1 MHHQLQLSVPLL
13 PPLLPAPPVLPTAAA
28 AAAAAAVVAAV
39 SLVLLP
45 LAEARRGVHLVAVD
59 TFCRT
64 VVVSRRAGHTTSRS
78 RLPLR
83 RLKERKEG
91 IPRRKDRKEGRKE
104 GRYQG
109 GINTGEVFDGIENIF
124 PVVFSSVLEDSRG
137 EKGRRRKE
145 RRGEREEKGSG
156 EGVRRTLPLLP
167 YRAAHSCTYEPRRVA
182 GNIPCTLSFKG
193 FLPSDVNA
201 RRSAGSH
208 ARFLLFTESSPV
220 GVTSVV
226 STATFRVV
234 PIPSSRFPMLSK

>member
-91 IPRRKDRKEGRKE
+91 IPRRKDRKGDIKE
-104 GRYQG
+104 G
-109 GINTGEVFDGIENIF
+109 
-124 PVVFSSVLEDSRG
+124 
-137 EKGRRRKE
+137 
-145 RRGEREEKGSG
+145 
-156 EGVRRTLPLLP
+156 
-167 YRAAHSCTYEPRRVA
+167 
-182 GNIPCTLSFKG
+182 
-193 FLPSDVNA
+193 
-201 RRSAGSH
+201 
-208 ARFLLFTESSPV
+208 
-220 GVTSVV
+220 
-226 STATFRVV
+226 
-234 PIPSSRFPMLSK
+234 

>member
-109 GINTGEVFDGIENIF
+109 GINTGKVFDGIENIF

-145 RRGEREEKGSG
+145 RRGERG
-156 EGVRRTLPLLP
+156 
-167 YRAAHSCTYEPRRVA
+167 
-182 GNIPCTLSFKG
+182 KG
-193 FLPSDVNA
+193 FG
-201 RRSAGSH
+201 RRSA
-208 ARFLLFTESSPV
+208 TNP
-220 GVTSVV
+220 SVAPLQGCTLV
-226 STATFRVV
+226 HVRAATCR
-234 PIPSSRFPMLSK
+234 R